1 MRIHTTASICSQC
14 IITNRSRAEWPAPIA
29 FWIVEGQVLS
39 ENVTIL
45 AMCKELGVDVAP
57 YWRDPDTYIVKLGVR
72 GLGPVL

>member
-1 MRIHTTASICSQC
+1 MRSGQL
-14 IITNRSRAEWPAPIA
+14 PIA

-72 GLGPVL
+72 DLGPVL

>member
-1 MRIHTTASICSQC
+1 MRIHTTASICSQY

-57 YWRDPDTYIVKLGVR
+57 FWRDPDTYIVKFGIR
-72 GLGPVL
+72 DLGPVL